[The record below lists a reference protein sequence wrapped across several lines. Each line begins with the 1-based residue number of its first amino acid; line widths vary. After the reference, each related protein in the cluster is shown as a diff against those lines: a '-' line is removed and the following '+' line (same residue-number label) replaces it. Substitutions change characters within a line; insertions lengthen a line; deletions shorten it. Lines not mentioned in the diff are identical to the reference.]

1 MAYDKSTSLIRNAAC
16 IFLLGLF
23 SLLSVP
29 VAAQTTSCNATA
41 SEFNTISTGMSV
53 EQVERV
59 IGCPGAVLSESKIA
73 DFHTV
78 MLMWS
83 GRGMMGANMN
93 VMFQNGRVA
102 MKSQFGL
109 Q

>member
-1 MAYDKSTSLIRNAAC
+1 MACYKPTNLVRNAAC

-23 SLLSVP
+23 SLVSVP
-29 VAAQTTSCNATA
+29 VAAQSTSCNATA
-41 SEFNTISTGMSV
+41 SEFNAISIGMSV
-53 EQVERV
+53 AQVERV
-59 IGCPGAVLSESKIA
+59 IGCTGVILSESKIA

-93 VMFQNGRVA
+93 VMFQNGNVV